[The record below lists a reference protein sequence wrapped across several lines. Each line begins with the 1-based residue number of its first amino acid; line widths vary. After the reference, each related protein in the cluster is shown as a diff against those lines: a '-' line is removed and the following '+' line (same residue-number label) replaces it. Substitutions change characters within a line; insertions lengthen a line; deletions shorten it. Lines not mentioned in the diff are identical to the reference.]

1 MARYN
6 LPVYHPVCTMRLL
19 LIEDETSLLDL
30 IQRNLARAGFT
41 VDAVGTVELARTA
54 LSTSR
59 YDALVLDLGLP
70 DEDGLVILQELRARR
85 DTTPVLILT
94 ARDEVED
101 RVTGLNSGADDY
113 LLKPFAMP
121 ELVARLKALLR
132 RPSGALGVVLETG
145 NIRFDTA
152 GREVTV
158 GGKPLAL
165 TAREMTLLENLL
177 RRSGRVV
184 PKRHLE
190 ERVYGFD
197 DDVTPNSLEVLLH
210 RLRRKLASGGFSGE
224 IHTIR
229 GVGYMLADS
238 AA

>member
-1 MARYN
+1 
-6 LPVYHPVCTMRLL
+6 MRLL

-30 IQRNLARAGFT
+30 VQRSLTRAGFT
-41 VDAVGTVELARTA
+41 TDAVGTADEARGA
-54 LSTSR
+54 LSGSR
-59 YDALVLDLGLP
+59 YDAVVLDLGLP
-70 DEDGLVILQELRARR
+70 DEDGLAILRDLRGGR

-94 ARDEVED
+94 ARDGVED
-101 RVTGLNSGADDY
+101 RVTGLNTGADDY

-121 ELVARLKALLR
+121 ELIARLKALLR
-132 RPSGALGVVLETG
+132 RPSGALGVVLEAG

-152 GREVTV
+152 GREVMV
-158 GGKPLAL
+158 DGRLLAL

-177 RRSGRVV
+177 RRAGRVV

-197 DDVTPNSLEVLLH
+197 DEVTPNSLEVLLH
-210 RLRRKLASGGFSGE
+210 RLRRKLAGGGFSGE

-229 GVGYMLADS
+229 GVGYMLAET

>member
-1 MARYN
+1 
-6 LPVYHPVCTMRLL
+6 MRLL

-30 IQRNLARAGFT
+30 IQRNLVRAGFT
-41 VDAVGTVELARTA
+41 VDAVGTADLARSA

-59 YDALVLDLGLP
+59 YDAVILDLGLP
-70 DEDGLVILQELRARR
+70 DEDGLIVLREMRSRR
-85 DTTPVLILT
+85 DATPVLILT
-94 ARDEVED
+94 ARDDVED

-132 RPSGALGVVLETG
+132 RPSGALGVVLEAG
-145 NIRFDTA
+145 NVRFDTT
-152 GREVTV
+152 GREVTID
-158 GGKPLAL
+158 GKPLAL
-165 TAREMTLLENLL
+165 TAREMSLLENLL

-210 RLRRKLASGGFSGE
+210 RLRRKLAGGGFSGE
-224 IHTIR
+224 IHTVR
-229 GVGYMLADS
+229 GVGYMLADN

>member
-1 MARYN
+1 
-6 LPVYHPVCTMRLL
+6 MRLL

-30 IQRNLARAGFT
+30 IQRSLARTGFT

-59 YDALVLDLGLP
+59 YDAIVLDLGLP

-121 ELVARLKALLR
+121 ELIARLKALLR

-158 GGKPLAL
+158 NGRPLAL

-210 RLRRKLASGGFSGE
+210 RLRRKLAGGGFSGE
-224 IHTIR
+224 IHTVR
-229 GVGYMLADS
+229 GVGYMLADN
-238 AA
+238 AT

>member
-1 MARYN
+1 
-6 LPVYHPVCTMRLL
+6 MRLL
-19 LIEDETSLLDL
+19 LIEDEASLLDL
-30 IQRNLARAGFT
+30 VQRGLTRAGFT
-41 VDAVGTVELARTA
+41 VDAVGTAELARAA
-54 LSTSR
+54 LAASQ
-59 YDALVLDLGLP
+59 YDVLVLDLGLP
-70 DEDGLVILQELRARR
+70 DDDGLAILRELRTRR
-85 DTTPVLILT
+85 DPVPVLILT
-94 ARDEVED
+94 ARDGVED

-121 ELVARLKALLR
+121 ELIARLKALLR
-132 RPSGALGVVLETG
+132 RPSGTLGVVLEAG
-145 NIRFDTA
+145 NIRFDTT

-158 GGKPLAL
+158 NGKPLAL

-210 RLRRKLASGGFSGE
+210 RLRRKLSGGGFSGE

-229 GVGYMLADS
+229 GVGYMLAETT
-238 AA
+238 A